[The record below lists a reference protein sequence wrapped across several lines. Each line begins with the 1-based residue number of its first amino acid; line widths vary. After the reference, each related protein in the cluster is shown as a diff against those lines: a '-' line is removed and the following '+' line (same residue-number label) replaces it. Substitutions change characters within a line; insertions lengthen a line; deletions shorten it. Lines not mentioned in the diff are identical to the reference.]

1 MAENSQDKNISKEI
15 RKLVMLIS
23 DLRNKD
29 NERYTEHVRFM
40 NETMKFIKDISDKMN
55 NNWDKINKTIVKLDT
70 TISDSLDML
79 LTGINPEGIKETSRS
94 LKEIVET
101 MGKSMQTI
109 NLENVM
115 RELRIL
121 SGGSIS
127 PATQAENESGAESIS
142 TQFGSPY
149 QSAQMQESS
158 NDDEPEIYGFVPE
171 HMKKKKK
178 KKKKSPTHLIK
189 PSDLFKS

>member
-1 MAENSQDKNISKEI
+1 MAENSQEKDVSQEI

-55 NNWDKINKTIVKLDT
+55 SNWDKINKTIVKLDT

-115 RELRIL
+115 RELRML
-121 SGGSIS
+121 SGRSIT
-127 PATQAENESGAESIS
+127 PGIQAEIESGAETIS

-149 QSAQMQESS
+149 QSSHMQGSS
-158 NDDEPEIYGFVPE
+158 DDEPEIYGFVPE

-178 KKKKSPTHLIK
+178 KKKKSETHLIK
-189 PSDLFKS
+189 PSDLFK

>member
-1 MAENSQDKNISKEI
+1 MAEKNVSQEI

-115 RELRIL
+115 RELRML

-127 PATQAENESGAESIS
+127 PRIQVENESGAESIS

-149 QSAQMQESS
+149 QSSQIQES
-158 NDDEPEIYGFVPE
+158 NDEEPEIYGFVPE

-178 KKKKSPTHLIK
+178 KTKKSRAHLIK
-189 PSDLFKS
+189 PSDLFKQ

>member
-127 PATQAENESGAESIS
+127 PGIQAENESGAESIS

-149 QSAQMQESS
+149 QSAQMEESS

-178 KKKKSPTHLIK
+178 KKKKSPAHLIK

>member
-1 MAENSQDKNISKEI
+1 MAENSQEGNMSQEI

-115 RELRIL
+115 RELRML
-121 SGGSIS
+121 SGRPVTPGI
-127 PATQAENESGAESIS
+127 QAESGSSAESIS

-149 QSAQMQESS
+149 QSTQMQGSS
-158 NDDEPEIYGFVPE
+158 DDEPEIYGFVPE

-178 KKKKSPTHLIK
+178 KKKKSETHLIK
-189 PSDLFKS
+189 PSDLFKN

>member
-1 MAENSQDKNISKEI
+1 MAENSQEGNVSQEI

-115 RELRIL
+115 RELRML
-121 SGGSIS
+121 SGRPVTPGI
-127 PATQAENESGAESIS
+127 QAESGSSAETIS

-149 QSAQMQESS
+149 QSTQIQESS
-158 NDDEPEIYGFVPE
+158 DDEPEIYGFVPE

-178 KKKKSPTHLIK
+178 KKKKSQTHLIK
-189 PSDLFKS
+189 PSDLFK

>member
-1 MAENSQDKNISKEI
+1 MAENSQEGNVSQEI

-55 NNWDKINKTIVKLDT
+55 NNWEKINKTIVKLDT

-115 RELRIL
+115 RELRML
-121 SGGSIS
+121 SGRPVTPGI
-127 PATQAENESGAESIS
+127 QAESGSSAESIS

-149 QSAQMQESS
+149 QSTQIQESS
-158 NDDEPEIYGFVPE
+158 DDEPEIYGFVPE

-178 KKKKSPTHLIK
+178 KKKKSQTHLIK
-189 PSDLFKS
+189 PSDLFK